1 MLRAITVLCIYIY
14 KIHCWGV
21 AKQRKIGSIPM
32 TSQNMGTVTMGT
44 ASDIWNMG
52 LKKRID
58 DEYPNIND
66 I

>member
-1 MLRAITVLCIYIY
+1 MYIYINTLLGGH
-14 KIHCWGV
+14 KTGE
-21 AKQRKIGSIPM
+21 IGSIPM

>member
-1 MLRAITVLCIYIY
+1 
-14 KIHCWGV
+14 
-21 AKQRKIGSIPM
+21 M